1 MATQLGNM
9 PVGSTVYLNENG
21 SPVPYLIVHQGL
33 PSSIYDAS
41 CNGTWLLREDVIT
54 NLIWDSNNDN
64 IIEESNI
71 QSWLEKT
78 MLGYYSQAIQGIIKQ
93 VKIPYRKNGGSGGIN
108 QTGANGL
115 STKVFLLS
123 GYEVGWTNSINQ
135 NFPSDGS
142 KLSYFESGTASAANT
157 KRKAKFNG
165 SSSLWWLRSPY
176 ISNDYEAWYVSGTGE
191 YGQMSTGS
199 TTGVRPN
206 IIMPPNLI
214 VDNSGNVTSNAAPT
228 PPVSITVPT
237 SALPTGSSIEVS
249 WPVASGATSYTLQ
262 RSVNGGSWQTV
273 QTGAATSFSDVAQ
286 STWTQVQYQVCAT
299 AYGVNSAYISS
310 SVVTILPYTI
320 TSLLVPS
327 LIMAGQDIPISWS
340 PVSGA
345 TNYILERNA
354 DSGGWEQIY
363 SGPNTSFMDTPG
375 DWTSVQYQVKAGAND
390 VYGAYYTSE
399 AIPIISASA
408 LVISGT
414 DSDLGTLTADVP
426 YTVSSDT
433 GNPITLTRK
442 VNGILVATLTV
453 QSGFAYTIPVMDLPT
468 GSGTIEIDASVNSTS
483 GGTVT
488 ATRTWT
494 YTKTAIT
501 FPSAGGVAP
510 LTLNGQNVFPVAV
523 AEGVRVPTVWGGSL
537 DKALEQLLP
546 VVNSAVI
553 SAGTY
558 EGTGTF
564 GADNPNTLTF
574 DDTPL
579 VVTIYGAGQTLV
591 ISSTDTSS
599 PAYISGNQAKWYST
613 ESAAA
618 QMNTD
623 GVTYSYVA
631 VGKQV

>member
-1 MATQLGNM
+1 
-9 PVGSTVYLNENG
+9 
-21 SPVPYLIVHQGL
+21 
-33 PSSIYDAS
+33 
-41 CNGTWLLREDVIT
+41 
-54 NLIWDSNNDN
+54 
-64 IIEESNI
+64 
-71 QSWLEKT
+71 
-78 MLGYYSQAIQGIIKQ
+78 
-93 VKIPYRKNGGSGGIN
+93 
-108 QTGANGL
+108 
-115 STKVFLLS
+115 
-123 GYEVGWTNSINQ
+123 
-135 NFPSDGS
+135 
-142 KLSYFESGTASAANT
+142 
-157 KRKAKFNG
+157 
-165 SSSLWWLRSPY
+165 
-176 ISNDYEAWYVSGTGE
+176 
-191 YGQMSTGS
+191 MSTGS

-228 PPVSITVPT
+228 PPVSITVPA

-286 STWTQVQYQVCAT
+286 STWTQVQYKVCAT

-363 SGPNTSFMDTPG
+363 SGPNTSFTDTPG

-510 LTLNGQNVFPVAV
+510 LTLNGQNVFPVAI

>member
-1 MATQLGNM
+1 MATQLGNKS
-9 PVGSTVYLNENG
+9 VGSTVYLNENG

-33 PSSIYDAS
+33 PSSLYDAS
-41 CNGTWLLREDVIT
+41 CNGTWLLRQDILENRV
-54 NLIWDSNNDN
+54 WDSGDDN
-64 IIEESNI
+64 MLDTATLQI
-71 QSWLEKT
+71 WLNST
-78 MLGYYSQAIQGIIKQ
+78 MLNKFDPDIQEVIKS
-93 VKIPYRKNGGSGGIN
+93 VSIPYCVGGSKSTVN
-108 QTGANGL
+108 SGAHGL
-115 STKVFLLS
+115 SCRIFLLS
-123 GYEVGWTNSINQ
+123 GYEIGWSTSISSTL
-135 NFPSDGS
+135 PIDGAR
-142 KLSYFESGTASAANT
+142 LGYFLFGT
-157 KRKAKFNG
+157 G
-165 SSSLWWLRSPY
+165 SSANEKRIANLNGDPNYWWLRSPRT
-176 ISNDYEAWYVSGTGE
+176 SS
-191 YGQMSTGS
+191 STGVWVVYS
-199 TTGVRPN
+199 DGSDYHEQANSRYGVRPAL
-206 IIMPPNLI
+206 IMPTDLI
-214 VDNSGNVTSNAAPT
+214 VDDSGNVTANTAPN
-228 PPVSITVPT
+228 PPASITVPT
-237 SALPTGSSIEVS
+237 SSVPAGSSIAVS
-249 WPVASGATSYTLQ
+249 WPSVSGATSYTLQ
-262 RSVNGGSWQTV
+262 RSINGGSWQTV
-273 QTGAATSFSDVAQ
+273 QNSSATNFSDVAQ

-299 AYGVNSAYISS
+299 AYGFNSAYISS

-320 TSLLVPS
+320 TSLSVPS

-363 SGPNTSFMDTPG
+363 SGPNTSFTDTPG

-390 VYGAYYTSE
+390 VYGAYYTSG

-468 GSGTIEIDASVNSTS
+468 GSGAIEIDASVKSSS

-510 LTLNGQNVFPVAV
+510 LTLNGQNVFPVSI